1 MIINIIIFIIII
13 VFIIIFMN
21 FFIMII
27 IIIIII
33 IIIDQWVN
41 EAEDLWEQQEVQH
54 LQALRQSVQRLQRW
68 TDTF

>member
-1 MIINIIIFIIII
+1 MIIIIFVIFFIIII
-13 VFIIIFMN
+13 MN
-21 FFIMII
+21 
-27 IIIIII
+27 IIII

-68 TDTF
+68 IDTF